1 MPLIIP
7 KTLPAYDAL
16 YEENVFVMHR
26 ERAASQHIRPLEI
39 LILNLMPT
47 KIATETQIARLLAN
61 TPLQVHMTLLQ
72 TASHAATHVS
82 AAHLEAFYKTFEE
95 VKNNR
100 YDGMIITGAPVETM
114 DFEQVDYWPE
124 LCEIMDFSETNVY
137 STLHVCWG
145 AQAGLYYHYGVRK
158 HILPEK
164 MFGVFEHKVTRP
176 ANPLVRGFDEVFYA
190 PHSRHTGISREDVL
204 NCRALRIL
212 AESDEAG
219 PFLMSTENG
228 RQIFVTGH
236 PEYDKYT
243 LDAEY
248 KRDVGKGLPIAVPKN
263 YYPNDDPE
271 QPPLF
276 RWRAHA
282 HLLYENW
289 LNYYVYQ
296 NTPYDHLG
304 DVGVDALGTGHVLVS
319 AGGTQR
325 AAQLSAKEPV
335 QHSDQ
340 HRAEDGQGQDGVIEG
355 HIADITGRD
364 QQAVLIHADGQVG
377 FAAARAEAHDAE
389 VDRIQRQLGQ
399 NTGQNSRDAAGR
411 VEQARNKARQHT
423 CCRSRQQ
430 GKPHRHPVKH
440 HNNADRTAGT
450 KRAVDR
456 QIGHIQDA
464 VGQVDADGHNAPD
477 KALGHSTGH

>member
-145 AQAGLYYHYGVRK
+145 AQAGLYYHYGIRK
-158 HILPEK
+158 ELLPAK
-164 MFGVFEHKVTRP
+164 MFGVFRHTLREPYVP
-176 ANPLVRGFDEVFYA
+176 IFRGFDDEFYV
-190 PHSRHTGISREDVL
+190 PHSRHTEIRREDVMKVPDL
-204 NCRALRIL
+204 TLL
-212 AESDEAG
+212 SESEESGVYMAMARG
-219 PFLMSTENG
+219 G
-228 RQIFVTGH
+228 REFFITGH
-236 PEYDKYT
+236 SEYSPYT
-243 LDAEY
+243 LNDEY
-248 KRDVGKGLPIAVPKN
+248 MRDVNKGLPIAVPRN
-263 YYPNDDPE
+263 YYRNNNPALGPVV
-271 QPPLF
+271 
-276 RWRAHA
+276 RWRGHA
-282 HLLYENW
+282 NLLFTNW

-296 NTPYDHLG
+296 ETPFRIEDISKLG
-304 DVGVDALGTGHVLVS
+304 DL
-319 AGGTQR
+319 
-325 AAQLSAKEPV
+325 
-335 QHSDQ
+335 
-340 HRAEDGQGQDGVIEG
+340 
-355 HIADITGRD
+355 
-364 QQAVLIHADGQVG
+364 
-377 FAAARAEAHDAE
+377 
-389 VDRIQRQLGQ
+389 
-399 NTGQNSRDAAGR
+399 
-411 VEQARNKARQHT
+411 
-423 CCRSRQQ
+423 
-430 GKPHRHPVKH
+430 
-440 HNNADRTAGT
+440 
-450 KRAVDR
+450 
-456 QIGHIQDA
+456 
-464 VGQVDADGHNAPD
+464 
-477 KALGHSTGH
+477 